1 MKKWMAMAAALAL
14 VGAAVPHGF
23 AENVYTP
30 GTYAAQAKGFGG
42 VVSVSV
48 TFDEKGMTD
57 VQVEAPDETSGIG
70 SVAAEK
76 LPAAILDA
84 QSAQVDMVSGATF
97 TSKAVI
103 SAVEDCIAQASGQNT
118 EAVVKM
124 APGTYTGKGLGFR
137 ISEPLTVNVT
147 VDEEKI
153 TAIEVDEVNTSEKPA
168 LLQTVVDRMIPRMI
182 EHQSIAVDAITGAT
196 ASSNGVRQAV
206 EDALTQA
213 LTAGGSD
220 ASAIKAFQ
228 TIPEKNN
235 ETIELNTQVL
245 VVGMGGSGTAAAL
258 SAAQNGLSVLAI
270 DKAGK
275 FGGTSVL
282 TSGPMALN
290 VPSQVEAEIADWT
303 DPVTKEKR
311 TKAAGEN
318 LIDAEALYQ
327 DWLSYTTYE
336 GKQQAKE
343 EMVRLMIDESG
354 YTDDWLT
361 QFGFSFDTASTFAGN
376 SWCAYTPITG
386 KKALTE
392 GYYTEAYKRFQELG
406 GTYLLETEG
415 YDLIQEDGKVTG
427 ILARSTADGT
437 EYVIHADAVI
447 LATGGFAGS
456 AEMEEKY
463 FENTYYPIKGAWK
476 MFGMQQ
482 NDGKMIQAALDD
494 GAGTYNI
501 SVPPMVHV
509 GGVDGFLPG
518 YPTHEIEGQMG
529 VATGRPAVW
538 SEGDLPLNMA
548 ISSNVLAVGKD
559 AKRYTS
565 ETALSMFNPWIS
577 GPHFYPIYGSDQV
590 AKIASEGFDEV
601 PYGPSTSY
609 LGYGT
614 SIPANTPIANADE
627 ILDAAIEAGYVYK
640 AGSIEELAEK
650 MGLDGTV
657 LAETVK
663 NYNGYCETGVDEEF
677 GKDAKYLVPVTGE
690 TYYGIVGSSY
700 CYSTCGGLD
709 INTKFQVL
717 KADGETPIEGLY
729 AVGTDCM
736 GVLFSETKAYVTYG
750 GAAQGWAYTSGR
762 LVGGIVAEALK
773 E

>member
-1 MKKWMAMAAALAL
+1 
-14 VGAAVPHGF
+14 
-23 AENVYTP
+23 
-30 GTYAAQAKGFGG
+30 
-42 VVSVSV
+42 
-48 TFDEKGMTD
+48 
-57 VQVEAPDETSGIG
+57 
-70 SVAAEK
+70 
-76 LPAAILDA
+76 
-84 QSAQVDMVSGATF
+84 
-97 TSKAVI
+97 
-103 SAVEDCIAQASGQNT
+103 
-118 EAVVKM
+118 
-124 APGTYTGKGLGFR
+124 
-137 ISEPLTVNVT
+137 
-147 VDEEKI
+147 
-153 TAIEVDEVNTSEKPA
+153 
-168 LLQTVVDRMIPRMI
+168 
-182 EHQSIAVDAITGAT
+182 
-196 ASSNGVRQAV
+196 
-206 EDALTQA
+206 
-213 LTAGGSD
+213 
-220 ASAIKAFQ
+220 
-228 TIPEKNN
+228 
-235 ETIELNTQVL
+235 
-245 VVGMGGSGTAAAL
+245 
-258 SAAQNGLSVLAI
+258 
-270 DKAGK
+270 
-275 FGGTSVL
+275 
-282 TSGPMALN
+282 
-290 VPSQVEAEIADWT
+290 
-303 DPVTKEKR
+303 
-311 TKAAGEN
+311 
-318 LIDAEALYQ
+318 
-327 DWLSYTTYE
+327 
-336 GKQQAKE
+336 
-343 EMVRLMIDESG
+343 
-354 YTDDWLT
+354 
-361 QFGFSFDTASTFAGN
+361 
-376 SWCAYTPITG
+376 
-386 KKALTE
+386 
-392 GYYTEAYKRFQELG
+392 
-406 GTYLLETEG
+406 
-415 YDLIQEDGKVTG
+415 
-427 ILARSTADGT
+427 
-437 EYVIHADAVI
+437 
-447 LATGGFAGS
+447 
-456 AEMEEKY
+456 
-463 FENTYYPIKGAWK
+463 

-577 GPHFYPIYGSDQV
+577 GPHFYTIYGSDQV

-663 NYNGYCETGVDEEF
+663 NYNSYCETGVDEEF

-729 AVGTDCM
+729 AVGTDS
-736 GVLFSETKAYVTYG
+736 VL
-750 GAAQGWAYTSGR
+750 
-762 LVGGIVAEALK
+762 
-773 E
+773 

>member
-1 MKKWMAMAAALAL
+1 MKKWMATAAAVAL
-14 VGAAVPHGF
+14 ISAAASQVV
-23 AENVYTP
+23 AESVYTP

-42 VVSVSV
+42 TVSVNV

-57 VQVEAPDETSGIG
+57 VQVEAPNETNGIG

-76 LPAAILDA
+76 LPAEILAA
-84 QSAQVDMVSGATF
+84 QSAKVDTVSGATF
-97 TSKAVI
+97 TSKAVLD
-103 SAVEDCIAQASGQNT
+103 AVEDCIAQASGQT
-118 EAVVKM
+118 TVAEVKL
-124 APGTYTGKGLGFR
+124 APGTYTGQGMGFR
-137 ISEPLTVNVT
+137 ISEPLTVHVT

-153 TAIEVDEVNTSEKPA
+153 TAIDVDQVHTSEKPA

-213 LTAGGSD
+213 LAAGGSD
-220 ASAIKAFQ
+220 SSAIKAFQ
-228 TIPEKNN
+228 TIPEKSS

-258 SAAQNGLSVLAI
+258 S
-270 DKAGK
+270 
-275 FGGTSVL
+275 TSVL

-290 VPSQVEAEIADWT
+290 VPSQVEAEIAEWT
-303 DPVTKEKR
+303 DPATKEKR
-311 TKAAGEN
+311 TKAAGEK

-327 DWLSYTTYE
+327 DWLNYTTYE

-392 GYYTEAYKRFQELG
+392 GYYAEAYKHFQELG
-406 GTYLLETEG
+406 GSYLLEVEG

-427 ILARSTADGT
+427 VLAHSTADGT

-463 FENTYYPIKGAWK
+463 LENTYYPIKGAWK

-577 GPHFYPIYGSDQV
+577 GPHFYTIYGSDQV
-590 AKIASEGFDEV
+590 AKIAAEGFDEV
-601 PYGPSTSY
+601 PFGPSTSY

-614 SIPANTPIANADE
+614 SIPANTPIPDADQ
-627 ILDAAIEAGYVYK
+627 ILDAAIAAGYVYK
-640 AGSIEELAEK
+640 ANSIEELAEK
-650 MGLDGTV
+650 MGLDGAV
-657 LAETVK
+657 LTDTVK
-663 NYNGYCETGVDEEF
+663 TYNRYCETGVDEEF

-709 INTKFQVL
+709 INKDFQVL

-762 LVGGIVAEALK
+762 LVGDVVAKTLGK
-773 E
+773 